1 MTKFPI
7 TIDFSSVDLD
17 SLESEEDFKTEA
29 KLLLPQALQKLGE
42 YIGEQTWEE
51 LQKNL
56 KQAGSKSK
64 GSQLEKR
71 KFIQE
76 TGRTYQR
83 KASSREKQELE
94 DYIVEQL
101 RDLHSQRPR

>member
-1 MTKFPI
+1 MSKFTI
-7 TIDFSSVDLD
+7 DIDFSSVDLD
-17 SLESEEDFKTEA
+17 ALETEEDFKTEA

-42 YIGEQTWEE
+42 SIGEQTWEE

-56 KQAGSKSK
+56 KQGGSKSK

-94 DYIVEQL
+94 DYIIEQL
-101 RDLHSQRPR
+101 RNLQSKRPR

>member
-1 MTKFPI
+1 MSKFQI
-7 TIDFSSVDLD
+7 NIDFSSVDLD
-17 SLESEEDFKTEA
+17 ALETEEDFKTEA

-42 YIGEQTWEE
+42 SIGERTWEE
-51 LQKNL
+51 LENNL

-64 GSQLEKR
+64 GSQLERR

-94 DYIVEQL
+94 VYIVEQL

>member
-1 MTKFPI
+1 MSKFPI

-17 SLESEEDFKTEA
+17 ALETEEDFKTEA
-29 KLLLPQALQKLGE
+29 KQLLPQALQKLGE
-42 YIGEQTWEE
+42 SIGEQTWEE
-51 LQKNL
+51 LENNL
-56 KQAGSKSK
+56 KQGGSKSK

-94 DYIVEQL
+94 DYIIEQL
-101 RDLHSQRPR
+101 RDLHRQRPR

>member
-1 MTKFPI
+1 MSKFQ
-7 TIDFSSVDLD
+7 IDIDYSNVELNA
-17 SLESEEDFKTEA
+17 LETDEDFHREA
-29 KLLLPQALQKLGE
+29 KTLLPQALQKLGE
-42 YIGEQTWEE
+42 SIGEQTWEE

-56 KQAGSKSK
+56 QKSGSKSK

-83 KASSREKQELE
+83 RASGREKQELE
-94 DYIVEQL
+94 DYIVDQL
-101 RDLHSQRPR
+101 RSLQNKTR

>member
-1 MTKFPI
+1 MSKFQI
-7 TIDFSSVDLD
+7 DIDFSDVDLN
-17 SLESEEDFKTEA
+17 SLETEEDFKREA
-29 KLLLPQALQKLGE
+29 KILLPQALQKLGE
-42 YIGEQTWEE
+42 SIAEQTWEE

-56 KQAGSKSK
+56 KQGGSKSK
-64 GSQLEKR
+64 GSPLEKR

-94 DYIVEQL
+94 DYIVEEL
-101 RDLHSQRPR
+101 NIFRNQRGR